1 MTNSFDMTNSYENY
15 LYFNINELSSSK
27 RRFKR
32 FLAFLE
38 SFDVI
43 TITY

>member
-1 MTNSFDMTNSYENY
+1 MTNSYENY
-15 LYFNINELSSSK
+15 LYFNINALSNSK
-27 RRFKR
+27 HGFKR